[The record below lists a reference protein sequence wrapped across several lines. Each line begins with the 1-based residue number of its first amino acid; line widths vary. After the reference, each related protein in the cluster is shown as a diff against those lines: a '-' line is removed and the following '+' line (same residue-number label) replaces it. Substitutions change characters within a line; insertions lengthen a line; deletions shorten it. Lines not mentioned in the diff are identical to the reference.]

1 VPIGGSFLVD
11 VTAFTFMALYV
22 ARLGAV
28 NSAAHQIAANV
39 AAVMSML
46 PLSVGSAVGVLV
58 GQAIGAREFARARS
72 TGLAGITLGL
82 GLAVTFTATLATV
95 APAVAAFYSTDV
107 NVQAIAAGVLVLA
120 AGYHLFDALQ
130 AVTINALRGY
140 KRAVIPLV
148 VNVVGLWLVGLAGG
162 YAIGLTDALGIRALG
177 LATPLGVRGFWIA
190 AMTGMAVASGCIL
203 VYVLLVSAPRRAR
216 AEANTAAKQ

>member
-1 VPIGGSFLVD
+1 
-11 VTAFTFMALYV
+11 M
-22 ARLGAV
+22 
-28 NSAAHQIAANV
+28 
-39 AAVMSML
+39 
-46 PLSVGSAVGVLV
+46 
-58 GQAIGAREFARARS
+58 FARR
-72 TGLAGITLGL
+72 LA
-82 GLAVTFTATLATV
+82 AATLATG
-95 APAVAAFYSTDV
+95 APSVAAFYSTDV
-107 NVQAIAAGVLVLA
+107 NVQATAAGLLVLV

-162 YAIGLTDALGIRALG
+162 YAIGLTDALDIPALG

-203 VYVLLVSAPRRAR
+203 VYFLLASAPGRAR
-216 AEANTAAKQ
+216 AEADATATR